1 MLFKPSSKGKC
12 KCKRKSEEGEQPT
25 NLKSQRSEVE
35 EYEEFLFMAM
45 AVTRLNDENTWF
57 LDSGCTQ
64 HMTSKREYFTELES
78 AKGSVKLADKTKL
91 EIVGKGTVA
100 IKAPKVEMIKRSF
113 PLSWNSNTEQVCQ
126 SSQCELVILTTKH
139 NDDEQYIWKS
149 QVGGSFTVTRDIN
162 VEQLGRGTKITLFL
176 KEDQLEY
183 LEEQRIKD
191 LVKEHSEFTSYPI
204 YLWAEKTTEKEISND
219 EDETK
224 KDNEGSTCGEVGKAT
239 SEKPDV
245 PYDEQ
250 LSATEMGQLVIGG
263 ILSEVEFWAARKRLL
278 EQTENKKPKQ
288 RVALKNNMGV
298 KPLFDGQ
305 TNKVTFNLTPEV
317 IHQIFAEKPAVCQAY
332 LNFVSGKMSGKE
344 FWTKNSRAEYLHS
357 TKNIVAT
364 FAEASE
370 DEEHAVFL
378 KQDAMLESEVW
389 KKMNNVKLYVWR
401 VFIMDNCEEVMPE
414 YLGFVKSVVDS
425 DDLPLNISREIV
437 SQKNNILKVIRK
449 NLVKKCIDMFNEIAE
464 TKEGLKLA
472 DMFTKA
478 LPKFRFETLRE
489 QLGVTSMQIF
499 QGGVLKY

>member
-1 MLFKPSSKGKC
+1 M
-12 KCKRKSEEGEQPT
+12 
-25 NLKSQRSEVE
+25 V
-35 EYEEFLFMAM
+35 
-45 AVTRLNDENTWF
+45 RLT
-57 LDSGCTQ
+57 
-64 HMTSKREYFTELES
+64 
-78 AKGSVKLADKTKL
+78 
-91 EIVGKGTVA
+91 
-100 IKAPKVEMIKRSF
+100 
-113 PLSWNSNTEQVCQ
+113 
-126 SSQCELVILTTKH
+126 
-139 NDDEQYIWKS
+139 
-149 QVGGSFTVTRDIN
+149 
-162 VEQLGRGTKITLFL
+162 
-176 KEDQLEY
+176 
-183 LEEQRIKD
+183 
-191 LVKEHSEFTSYPI
+191 
-204 YLWAEKTTEKEISND
+204 
-219 EDETK
+219 
-224 KDNEGSTCGEVGKAT
+224 
-239 SEKPDV
+239 EKPDV
-245 PYDEQ
+245 PHDEQ
-250 LSATEMGQLVIGG
+250 LSATEMGCRTKLLQENSELQKLHRQLVIGG

-288 RVALKNNMGV
+288 RVALKNDMSV